1 MKRFLKKSLV
11 LGLVFC
17 MLAGCAMADGI
28 NLTGSVVCD
37 AALAQNSVFGGTV
50 LSVNVKAGEHVK
62 AGDVLATLDTTKV
75 YAEQDGVVRLFGEIG
90 DNAET
95 VATRYGAVA
104 FVEPAVRYTISAS
117 TRNAY
122 NSEETKT
129 LHPGEKVWLYASGNK
144 HTGTGI
150 VTNVSG
156 TSYTVEVLTGDLI
169 SGEATL
175 IYRDEALSNTLKLG
189 RGNTALAAYTAYT
202 GTGLIAAYAVKDG
215 AEVKAGDLLFE
226 TVDGTFNGAR
236 EDLTVIRAG
245 VDGVISTLSVS
256 AGTALAAGGTVCEIY
271 PDSEL
276 RVEANAAESDLQNL
290 KAGDEV
296 LVEFTY
302 LNNGE
307 YSAAGI
313 VERISLLGAASE
325 SEESDESTFAVTV
338 KLQDVT
344 GISYGLTAI
353 VTTPETEEEEEPAAA
368 EE

>member
-1 MKRFLKKSLV
+1 MKRFLKKTLL

-17 MLAGCAMADGI
+17 MLAGCAAADGI

-75 YAEQDGVVRLFGEIG
+75 YAEQDGVVRIFGAIG

-95 VATRYGAVA
+95 VATRYGGVA
-104 FVEPAVRYTISAS
+104 FIEPAVRYTISAS

-122 NSEETKT
+122 NSEATKT
-129 LHPGEKVWLYASGNK
+129 LHPGETVWLYATGTK
-144 HTGTGI
+144 HAGTGI

-156 TSYTVEVLTGDLI
+156 TSYTVEVLTGDLV
-169 SGEATL
+169 SGESTM
-175 IYRDEALSNTLKLG
+175 IYRDEALSNTEKLG

-202 GTGLIAAYAVKDG
+202 GTGLIAAYAVKNG

-226 TVDGTFNGAR
+226 TVDGAFNGTR

-245 VDGVISTLSVS
+245 VDGVVSTLSVS

-271 PDSEL
+271 PDSGL
-276 RVEANAAESDLQNL
+276 RVEANAVESDLQNL
-290 KAGDEV
+290 KVGDQV
-296 LVEFTY
+296 KVEFTY

-307 YSAAGI
+307 FTADGT
-313 VERISLLGAASE
+313 VERISMLGTASE
-325 SEESDESTFAVTV
+325 SEESDESLFAVTV
-338 KLQDVT
+338 KLQDVA

-353 VTTPETEEEEEPAAA
+353 VTTPEEEVPVEATEA
-368 EE
+368 E